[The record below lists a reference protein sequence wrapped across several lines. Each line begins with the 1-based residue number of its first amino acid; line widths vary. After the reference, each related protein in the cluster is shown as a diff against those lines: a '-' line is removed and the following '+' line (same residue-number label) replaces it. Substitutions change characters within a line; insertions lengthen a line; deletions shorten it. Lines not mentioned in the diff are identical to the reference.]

1 MNERIAEFFS
11 NFGPIVFG
19 VVVGA
24 LAHFGHLI
32 ARGQLPPPSRVFGF
46 IMQLGL
52 IALVAAAFT
61 ETAGIKSDLL
71 RSLTASVLTVAAN
84 EVVNWMRSRAA
95 GVVHR
100 LDTLTGMEALGK
112 GDER

>member
-1 MNERIAEFFS
+1 MSARITEFFA

-19 VVVGA
+19 VIVGA
-24 LAHFGHLI
+24 LAHFGQLI
-32 ARGQLPPPSRVFGF
+32 SRGQLPPPSRVFGF

-84 EVVNWMRSRAA
+84 EVVNWLRSRGLLIAR
-95 GVVHR
+95 R
-100 LDTLTGMEALGK
+100 LDPTSGLVDDNKADK
-112 GDER
+112 

>member
-1 MNERIAEFFS
+1 MSEHVREFFG

-19 VVVGA
+19 VIVGA
-24 LAHFGHLI
+24 LAHFGQLI
-32 ARGQLPPPSRVFGF
+32 SRGQMPPASRVFGF

-61 ETAGIKSDLL
+61 EEAGIKSDLL

-84 EVVNWMRSRAA
+84 EVVNWLRARGMLIAKHLDSAA
-95 GVVHR
+95 GIKE
-100 LDTLTGMEALGK
+100 D
-112 GDER
+112 

>member
-1 MNERIAEFFS
+1 MNERVAEFFA

-19 VVVGA
+19 VLVGA
-24 LAHFGHLI
+24 LAHFGQLI
-32 ARGQLPPPSRVFGF
+32 SRGQLPSPSRVFGF

-61 ETAGIKSDLL
+61 EEAGIKSDLL

-84 EVVNWMRSRAA
+84 EVVNWCRARGLLIA
-95 GVVHR
+95 KR
-100 LDTLTGMEALGK
+100 LDTVAGIKE
-112 GDER
+112 D

>member
-19 VVVGA
+19 VAVGA
-24 LAHFGHLI
+24 LAHFGQLI
-32 ARGQLPPPSRVFGF
+32 SRGQMPPPSRVFGF

-61 ETAGIKSDLL
+61 EQAGIKSDLL

-84 EVVNWMRSRAA
+84 EVVNWLRARGLLIA
-95 GVVHR
+95 R
-100 LDTLTGMEALGK
+100 QLDPMNGRE
-112 GDER
+112 GDGR

>member
-1 MNERIAEFFS
+1 MNEQIRDFFS

-19 VVVGA
+19 VTVGA
-24 LAHFGHLI
+24 MAHFGQLI
-32 ARGQLPPPSRVFGF
+32 SRGQMPPASRVFGF

-84 EVVNWMRSRAA
+84 EVVNWMRARAA

-100 LDTLTGMEALGK
+100 LDTLAGMDDLTK
-112 GDER
+112 GDK